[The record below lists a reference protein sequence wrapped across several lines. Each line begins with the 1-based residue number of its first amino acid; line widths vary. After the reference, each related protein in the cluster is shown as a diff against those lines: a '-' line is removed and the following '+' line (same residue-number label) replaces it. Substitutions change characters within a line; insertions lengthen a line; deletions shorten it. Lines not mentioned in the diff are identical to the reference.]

1 MEWEMHLSSYDHH
14 HKKVSRQTLCVGHV
28 HHQSAVFSEM
38 EGNESDG
45 GWQDQKTTTEER
57 TETAY
62 AGSGCLCRTVWH
74 GTRITF
80 AGWVGGILL
89 CRFERARKEEETLEA
104 SKPKAEAKNL
114 TAIQQTTSTGMV
126 FHLRTGKKQPNSQP
140 RSASKT
146 SVDKTRD
153 IFGNDSDD

>member
-1 MEWEMHLSSYDHH
+1 
-14 HKKVSRQTLCVGHV
+14 
-28 HHQSAVFSEM
+28 M

-45 GWQDQKTTTEER
+45 GWQDQETTTEER
-57 TETAY
+57 TETAHT
-62 AGSGCLCRTVWH
+62 GSGCLCRTV
-74 GTRITF
+74 
-80 AGWVGGILL
+80 GGDSLCRMDKMLL

-126 FHLRTGKKQPNSQP
+126 FHLRAGKKQPNSQP
-140 RSASKT
+140 RSVCKT
-146 SVDKTRD
+146 SVDKARD